1 MSSSLRKSPD
11 TARCHCVAGGNAVAG
26 IGAPPNSVSGTRSEE
41 QNRIFPMKQNLS
53 HLIACLL
60 LCVSALAADAG
71 KPNIVIIYADDL
83 GYGDVQCNN
92 PERGRIPT
100 PNIDKL
106 ALQGMRFT
114 DGHSSSGVCTPSRYT
129 LLTGRYH
136 WRTRLQ
142 RSVLGG
148 MSPPLLA
155 PDRLTI
161 AGLLKQHDYATA
173 CVGKWH
179 LGMTMPQPLT
189 EGTIRNGPTTNGF
202 DYYLGI
208 SASLDMPPYALIE
221 NDRFTEAP
229 TAVKNFL
236 ILTSD
241 RKNPLVMAGKRRLT
255 REGPGAPGFESV
267 QALSAFAAKSVEWI
281 NAHKNKPF
289 LLYLALNSPHTP
301 LAPTKEWKGK
311 SGLGDYADFVM
322 QTDAVVGEVMAALE
336 KTGATRKTMVIF
348 SSDNGPASYVGTGV
362 SENPRDSQEDG
373 ARPIKKLE
381 AKGHFPAGPLRSYKG
396 SVHEGGHRVPSI
408 IRWPEVVKPGGVCGQ
423 LVHQAD
429 LIRTFAD
436 VVGATLSDNAG
447 EDSFSLLPLLQG
459 EDKPI
464 REQAICA
471 TGIPSLRHGPWKLIM
486 GADTQSKTKDAR
498 PCNST
503 TLRTILAK
511 PRTLWPRCRRK
522 SPR

>member
-1 MSSSLRKSPD
+1 MKHTLLTHLAALLFTPL
-11 TARCHCVAGGNAVAG
+11 AAV
-26 IGAPPNSVSGTRSEE
+26 
-41 QNRIFPMKQNLS
+41 
-53 HLIACLL
+53 
-60 LCVSALAADAG
+60 LAADI

-92 PERGRIPT
+92 PERGKIPT

-106 ALQGMRFT
+106 ASQGMRFT

-142 RSVLGG
+142 RGVLGG

-161 AGLLKQHDYATA
+161 AGLLKQHGYATA

-179 LGMTMPQPLT
+179 MGVTMPQPLT
-189 EGTIRNGPTTNGF
+189 EGTIQNGPTTHGF
-202 DYYLGI
+202 DYYFGI

-236 ILTSD
+236 ILSDD
-241 RKNPLVMAGKRRLT
+241 RKNPLLMSGERRFN

-267 QALSAFAAKSVEWI
+267 QALPAFAAKSVDWI
-281 NAHKNKPF
+281 KDHKNQPF

-336 KTGATRKTMVIF
+336 ETEATRNMMVIL

-362 SENPRDSQEDG
+362 SENPWDSQEDG
-373 ARPIKKLE
+373 HPIKNLE
-381 AKGHFPAGPLRSYKG
+381 AKGHFPAGPLRGYKT
-396 SVHEGGHRVPSI
+396 SVYEGGHRVPFI

-436 VVGATLSDNAG
+436 VVGATLPDNAG
-447 EDSFSLLPLLQG
+447 EDSFSLLPLLRG

-464 REQAICA
+464 RGQAICA
-471 TGIPSLRHGPWKLIM
+471 TGTPSLRQGPWKLIM
-486 GADTQSKTKDAR
+486 AADTDSNAKDLPSVQLYNLADDLGETKDLAAAMPEKVAEMKALLEKLITDGR
-498 PCNST
+498 ST
-503 TLRTILAK
+503 PGAAQKNDVEVVRYPREEAPKRKANAK
-511 PRTLWPRCRRK
+511 K
-522 SPR
+522 

>member
-1 MSSSLRKSPD
+1 
-11 TARCHCVAGGNAVAG
+11 
-26 IGAPPNSVSGTRSEE
+26 
-41 QNRIFPMKQNLS
+41 MKAIQF
-53 HLIACLL
+53 AALL
-60 LCVSALAADAG
+60 LMPFTAVLAADI
-71 KPNIVIIYADDL
+71 KPNILVIYADDL
-83 GYGDVQCNN
+83 GYGDVQCYN
-92 PERGRIPT
+92 PERGKIPT

-106 ALQGMRFT
+106 ASQGMRFT

-142 RSVLGG
+142 RGVLGG
-148 MSPPLLA
+148 MSPPLIA

-161 AGLLKQHDYATA
+161 AGLLKQHGYATA

-179 LGMTMPQPLT
+179 LGVTMPQPLT
-189 EGTIRNGPTTNGF
+189 EGTIQNGPTTHGF
-202 DYYLGI
+202 DYYFGI

-236 ILTSD
+236 ILSDD
-241 RKNPLVMAGKRRLT
+241 RKNPLVMSGERRFN

-267 QALSAFAAKSVEWI
+267 QALPAFAAKSVEWI
-281 NAHKNKPF
+281 KAHQNQPF

-336 KTGATRKTMVIF
+336 ETEATRNTMVIL

-373 ARPIKKLE
+373 YPISNLE
-381 AKGHFPAGPLRSYKG
+381 AMGHFPAGPLRGYKT
-396 SVHEGGHRVPSI
+396 SVQEGGHRVPFI
-408 IRWPEVVKPGGVCGQ
+408 VRWPAVVKQGGVCGQ

-429 LIRTFAD
+429 LMRTFAD
-436 VVGATLSDNAG
+436 VVGVKLPDTAG
-447 EDSFSLLPLLQG
+447 EDSFSLLPLLKG

-464 REQAICA
+464 REHAVSA
-471 TGIPSLRHGPWKLIM
+471 TGTPSLRIGSWKYIASADSGGDRAQPVQLYNLADDLGETKNLAAALPEKVAEMKALLEKLITDGRSTP
-486 GADTQSKTKDAR
+486 GAAQKNDVEVVRYPREEAPKRKA
-498 PCNST
+498 N
-503 TLRTILAK
+503 AK
-511 PRTLWPRCRRK
+511 K
-522 SPR
+522 

>member
-1 MSSSLRKSPD
+1 
-11 TARCHCVAGGNAVAG
+11 
-26 IGAPPNSVSGTRSEE
+26 
-41 QNRIFPMKQNLS
+41 MKRF
-53 HLIACLL
+53 LL
-60 LCVSALAADAG
+60 LLALSPVLFAAT
-71 KPNIVIIYADDL
+71 PNIVIIYADDL

-92 PERGRIPT
+92 PEHGKIPT

-106 ALQGMRFT
+106 AAQGMRFT

-136 WRTRLQ
+136 WRTSLQ
-142 RSVLGG
+142 RGVLGG

-161 AGLLKQHDYATA
+161 AGLLKQHGYATA

-179 LGMTMPQPLT
+179 LGVTMPQPLT
-189 EGTIRNGPTTNGF
+189 EGTIQNGPTTHGF
-202 DYYLGI
+202 DYYFGI

-236 ILTSD
+236 ILSDD
-241 RKNPLVMAGKRRLT
+241 RKNPLVMSGERRFN

-267 QALSAFAAKSVEWI
+267 QALPAFAAKCVEWI
-281 NAHKNKPF
+281 KAHQNQPF

-311 SGLGDYADFVM
+311 SGLGDYGDFVM

-336 KTGATRKTMVIF
+336 ETGATRNTMVIL

-373 ARPIKKLE
+373 HPIKNLE
-381 AKGHFPAGPLRSYKG
+381 AKGHFPAGPLRGYKA
-396 SVHEGGHRVPSI
+396 SVYEGGHRVPFI
-408 IRWPEVVKPGGVCGQ
+408 IRWPEVVKPGGVCDQ

-429 LIRTFAD
+429 LIRTFAE
-436 VVGATLSDNAG
+436 VVGATLQDNAG
-447 EDSFSLLPLLQG
+447 EDSFSLLPLLRG

-464 REQAICA
+464 RGQAICA
-471 TGIPSLRHGPWKLIM
+471 SATGTPSLRQGPWKLIM
-486 GADTQSKTKDAR
+486 AADTDSNAKDLPSVQLYNLADDLGETKNLAAAMPEKVAEMKALLEKLITDGR
-498 PCNST
+498 ST
-503 TLRTILAK
+503 PGAAQKNDVEVVRYPREEAPKRKANAK
-511 PRTLWPRCRRK
+511 K
-522 SPR
+522 